1 MSSTTTKGTTG
12 SSASASA
19 AATRAAD
26 AVTGSAN
33 AAADAVRLLDVRD
46 TALSVD
52 EVLRAVTD
60 PHVGGIALFV
70 GTVRDHTPEHP
81 GEQVTELEYTAHPT
95 ALAQLRAV
103 ADDVAAAHPGTI
115 LAAVHRT
122 GDLTI
127 GDLAVVVAAAAP
139 HRAEAFA
146 ACRELIDTLKEQV
159 PIWKREQFRNGSH
172 TWVGM

>member
-1 MSSTTTKGTTG
+1 MPNTTD
-12 SSASASA
+12 A
-19 AATRAAD
+19 AHAGEAD
-26 AVTGSAN
+26 ALTGAI
-33 AAADAVRLLDVRD
+33 RLLDVRD

-52 EVLRAVTD
+52 EVLRAVTA

-70 GTVRDHTPEHP
+70 GMVRDHTPEHP

-95 ALAQLRAV
+95 ALAQLRTV
-103 ADDVAAAHPGTI
+103 ADRVVAAHPGTI

-127 GDLAVVVAAAAP
+127 GDLAVVVAAAAA

-146 ACRELIDTLKEQV
+146 ACRDLIDTLKEQV

>member
-1 MSSTTTKGTTG
+1 MTT
-12 SSASASA
+12 SN
-19 AATRAAD
+19 ATVHPPND
-26 AVTGSAN
+26 AVT
-33 AAADAVRLLDVRD
+33 DAVRLLDVRD

-52 EVLRAVTD
+52 EVLHAVTD
-60 PHVGGIALFV
+60 PRLGGIALFI

-81 GEQVTELEYTAHPT
+81 GEQVTKLEYTAHPT
-95 ALAQLRAV
+95 ALDELRTV
-103 ADDVAAAHPGTI
+103 AHEVAATHPGTT

-122 GDLTI
+122 GELAV
-127 GDLAVVVAAAAP
+127 GDMAVVVAAAAA